1 MPVINGL
8 QLSQVNDANAAFALA
23 FFPRTKKLHYP
34 KLCGNTRSSRLVE
47 PFTLAGSAPIMQAY
61 NGMLKSMGLK
71 SYKSL
76 VPNLL
81 FKNFEEIDRTEL
93 EMDQTRTL
101 RSRAAQFGSRV
112 AEYPDYL
119 LAKRILN
126 GSTAG
131 SQTVVFQGVSY
142 TQTFDGVPFFSASHP
157 HSGTNQSNIIQGTLP
172 NVAATAQANI
182 AQSAAQMQSDL
193 AILVDAICGVKD
205 DKGAPMYPDFD
216 AKTQLIVVVPPAL
229 DTIATL
235 AFLTPGVIGGLTT
248 SGTGSNGSSTN
259 LGPQMVK
266 EVVKMGLLKGCP
278 DIEADDPYS
287 TTISPV
293 NPTDWYAFIDGDY
306 VQARSIGNGSCRSAA
321 TRSSRSA
328 RGRTPRPRRGHPRV
342 GEQRRPE
349 RLDRVGRG
357 VRFDRDRYQLR
368 RARRQRA
375 DVGREGREV
384 LHLRPGAGPDHV
396 RPVVHRLA
404 GQAGRRVVTAQAPI
418 TD

>member
-306 VQARSIGNGSCRSAA
+306 TKPFYWQRFVPKRGNEVFPLGEGQDPEAEARSIMASVNNAGLNVSIESAEVYA
-321 TRSSRSA
+321 STEIDTNFGALGANAQMSVVKDEKFFISA
-328 RGRTPRPRRGHPRV
+328 RARGQITYGPWFTGWRV
-342 GEQRRPE
+342 KP
-349 RLDRVGRG
+349 VGG
-357 VRFDRDRYQLR
+357 S
-368 RARRQRA
+368 
-375 DVGREGREV
+375 
-384 LHLRPGAGPDHV
+384 
-396 RPVVHRLA
+396 
-404 GQAGRRVVTAQAPI
+404 
-418 TD
+418 